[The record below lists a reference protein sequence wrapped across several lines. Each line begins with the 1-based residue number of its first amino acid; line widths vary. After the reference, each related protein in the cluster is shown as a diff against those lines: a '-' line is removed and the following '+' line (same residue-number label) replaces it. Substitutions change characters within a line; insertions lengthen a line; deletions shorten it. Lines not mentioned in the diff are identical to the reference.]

1 MRIQAVAYLVFS
13 ITSSQLLPKEAA
25 VFILKRSNAN
35 ANANANA
42 NRQNRKEVLQKQNCF
57 IKITHTKQVLLMQF
71 NESHI
76 FPCSVTGSMSLNK
89 TYL

>member
-25 VFILKRSNAN
+25 VFILKRS
-35 ANANANA
+35 NANANA

>member
-13 ITSSQLLPKEAA
+13 ITSSQVLPKEAA
-25 VFILKRSNAN
+25 VFILKRTNV
-35 ANANANA
+35 NA

-57 IKITHTKQVLLMQF
+57 IKITHTKQEPLMQI